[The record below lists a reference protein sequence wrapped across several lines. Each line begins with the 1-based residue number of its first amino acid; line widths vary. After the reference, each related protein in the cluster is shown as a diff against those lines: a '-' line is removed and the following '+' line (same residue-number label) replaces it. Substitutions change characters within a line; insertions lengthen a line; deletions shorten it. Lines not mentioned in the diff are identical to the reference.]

1 MPSATFDFMA
11 RSRRRLIA
19 GGIYHVT
26 CRGNRKEPIF
36 LSDGDRILFLEL
48 VTKVTARR
56 RWLIHSYC
64 LMQNHY
70 HLLLETPEADLSA
83 GMQTINGEYA
93 QWFNRD
99 YGFVGH
105 VFQGRFHAV
114 LVESDWHLLELT
126 RYIAMNP
133 VRAGLCVSPAEW
145 RWSSFCDVIRGPR
158 SSLHTAD
165 RVLAFFGAD
174 EDRARQAFGRFVDEA
189 RVE

>member
-1 MPSATFDFMA
+1 MP

-48 VTKVTARR
+48 VKKVTAHR

-70 HLLLETPEADLSA
+70 HLLLETPEPDLSA
-83 GMQTINGEYA
+83 GMQTINSEYA
-93 QWFNRD
+93 QWFNRG

-133 VRAGLCVSPAEW
+133 VRAGLCLSPAEW
-145 RWSSFCDVIRGPR
+145 RWSSFCDVMGGPG
-158 SSLHTAD
+158 SSLHSPD

-189 RVE
+189 RAE